1 DSGSLAVPISKWRY
15 TCKESQLTI
24 SPSNLSASRSARSL
38 FPEPVGPA
46 TATKG
51 RPVASACMLC
61 GEFAVKPRYT
71 IKRWFSSLRGMPH
84 GRKESRV
91 MIRSAKTLLLAVS
104 LGCLMFGQTPAE
116 TPKPDNKA
124 GAYYNFA
131 MGRVYAELA
140 QAYGNKPDYLTK
152 AIQHYQEALKLDPGA
167 SLVFEEL
174 TDLYIQTNHLRDA

>member
-1 DSGSLAVPISKWRY
+1 
-15 TCKESQLTI
+15 
-24 SPSNLSASRSARSL
+24 
-38 FPEPVGPA
+38 
-46 TATKG
+46 
-51 RPVASACMLC
+51 
-61 GEFAVKPRYT
+61 
-71 IKRWFSSLRGMPH
+71 MPH

-91 MIRSAKTLLLAVS
+91 MIRSAKALLLAVS

-152 AIQHYQEALKLDPGA
+152 AIEHYQEALKLDPGA

-174 TDLYIQTNHLRDA
+174 TDLPALPFPEGFHLTPGRKDTGKRTEARRTPPPPRSIRQRRGGDPILAILRHPPLRPRRLLRIPRLRNGRRLGCIRLHRMRGQSGLEQIESR